1 MLFFLLIAN
10 AIVIGGF
17 CAYIAGEKN
26 RSGGNWFIFGALFSF
41 LALFA
46 LIAIPKLEKSDGT
59 QELSSPAVWASVP
72 NPSACTSESFQHE
85 PDLSSGKYQL
95 FLTKKFSIEKNITL
109 EKYVVDE
116 QLFTTLDAALAFA
129 HDLNQKQELQGKLQ
143 KLQYA
148 YLIRELTEY
157 GKAKS
162 AGVILGDILISY
174 NNYSITS
181 DQDFTDATA
190 ALTAPDTVILVI
202 RDGHVVSIPV
212 TAGRLGLNGGIVHL
226 DEVSAAARLK
236 SLAAA

>member
-26 RSGGNWFIFGALFSF
+26 RSGVNWFIFGALFSF

-59 QELSSPAVWASVP
+59 QELSSSTAEVNVP
-72 NPSACTSESFQHE
+72 NQSASASESFQQA
-85 PDLSSGKYQL
+85 PDLASGKYQL
-95 FLTKKFSIEKNITL
+95 FLTKKFNIEKNATL

-116 QLFTTLDAALAFA
+116 QLFPTLDAALAFA

-148 YLIRELTEY
+148 YLIRELNEH

-162 AGVILGDILISY
+162 SGVMLGDILISY
-174 NNYSITS
+174 NNCSITN
-181 DQDFTDATA
+181 DQDFTGATA
-190 ALTAPDTVILVI
+190 ALTAPDTVMLVI
-202 RDGHVVSIPV
+202 RNGLVVPIPV

-226 DEVSAAARLK
+226 DEASSAARLK
-236 SLAAA
+236 SLAIA